1 MMQLN
6 NEKSTLKSNDPDMLI
21 LLTDTKLRDGDLK
34 MFFIASNCDEERV
47 FDGYQIKINCI
58 SLKSPLN

>member
-6 NEKSTLKSNDPDMLI
+6 NKKGPLKSNNSNVLI
-21 LLTDTKLRDGDLK
+21 LLTYTKLRDGDLK